1 MPYGSV
7 GLSQTEAAF
16 VRRERVA
23 RLATADARGRPH
35 VIPVCFVF
43 HDGSFWA
50 AIDEK
55 PKRTLRLKRLRNI
68 AENPRVA
75 LLIDRYDDDWNRLA
89 YVLVEGE
96 ASLTDGS
103 QQAGVLSA
111 LRERYPQYREMRLE
125 ERPLIRVQPE
135 KVVSWGALE
144 G

>member
-1 MPYGSV
+1 MSYGSV

-43 HDGSFWA
+43 HAGCFWV

-96 ASLTDGS
+96 ASLAAGS
-103 QQAGVLSA
+103 LQPSVLSA